1 MSSPPATLF
10 DSTKDHGSIW
20 LTHKRLTHDG
30 GDITMKNEELDGSD
44 RNEYQC
50 LIRATNGKNINFSTR
65 VDNNELTQFYS
76 AYANLLKSSVSLTLR
91 KRDKKKEKMKQ
102 DQILKRKKRMTEPVV
117 VDGPKRGAG
126 RRKRQRQI
134 KAAIKQADAQKKFKE
149 REEKRKSENLSA

>member
-1 MSSPPATLF
+1 
-10 DSTKDHGSIW
+10 
-20 LTHKRLTHDG
+20 
-30 GDITMKNEELDGSD
+30 
-44 RNEYQC
+44 
-50 LIRATNGKNINFSTR
+50 
-65 VDNNELTQFYS
+65 
-76 AYANLLKSSVSLTLR
+76 
-91 KRDKKKEKMKQ
+91 MKQ